1 MFQDPWRPVVKAIL
15 NKRKFHWLKQRMTG
29 SRCDTL
35 LLQKIVDFVMYEH
48 PIDIEKLR
56 KSLHYQVSIS
66 CLIVYVTKLEH
77 LLVHVFG
84 WMYPH
89 I

>member
-1 MFQDPWRPVVKAIL
+1 MYLWMFQDPWRPVVKAIL

-56 KSLHYQVSIS
+56 KSLHYQVDTGIS
-66 CLIVYVTKLEH
+66 CPKVHVANLEH
-77 LLVHVFG
+77 LH
-84 WMYPH
+84 YTY
-89 I
+89 